1 MIIRSKQAV
10 PAVPPFAMP
19 TWIRPIIG
27 AGDYST
33 VLAGGWTRTQQ
44 FDVVTRWLT
53 AVLLTCMSEDAI
65 IEQAYDR
72 NKAASCV

>member
-10 PAVPPFAMP
+10 PVVPPFAMP

-44 FDVVTRWLT
+44 FDVVTRG
-53 AVLLTCMSEDAI
+53 
-65 IEQAYDR
+65 
-72 NKAASCV
+72 